1 MKTEEWP
8 MIKPIER
15 NILVLK
21 QKAKPATKE
30 DISIARDLIDTLQVH
45 SEECVGMAANM
56 IGIPKAIIVVN
67 VGPFLMAMFNPKIIK
82 KTSPFEAEE
91 GCLSLD
97 GVRKTTRYQTI
108 EVEYQDFSFHKKR
121 QVFHGWTAQIIQHE
135 IDHLDGIL
143 I

>member
-30 DISIARDLIDTLQVH
+30 DISIARDLIDTLQAH

-108 EVEYQDFSFHKKR
+108 EVEYQDFSFHKNR

>member
-1 MKTEEWP
+1 

-30 DISIARDLIDTLQVH
+30 DISIARDLIDTLQAH

-108 EVEYQDFSFHKKR
+108 EVEYQDFSFD
-121 QVFHGWTAQIIQHE
+121 E
-135 IDHLDGIL
+135 LSN
-143 I
+143 

>member
-1 MKTEEWP
+1 

>member
-1 MKTEEWP
+1 MEEWP

-30 DISIARDLIDTLQVH
+30 DISIARDLIDTLQAH

-108 EVEYQDFSFHKKR
+108 EVEYQDLNMKKCHR
-121 QVFHGWTAQIIQHE
+121 KFEGYIAQIIQHE
-135 IDHLDGIL
+135 IDHCHGIV

>member
-1 MKTEEWP
+1 

-15 NILVLK
+15 NVFVLK
-21 QKAKPATKE
+21 QKAKPATKN
-30 DISIARDLIDTLQVH
+30 DISIARDLIDILQAH
-45 SEECVGMAANM
+45 SKECVGMAANM

-67 VGPFLMAMFNPKIIK
+67 VGPFLMAMFNPKIVK
-82 KTSPFEAEE
+82 KITPFETEE
-91 GCLSLD
+91 GCLSLN